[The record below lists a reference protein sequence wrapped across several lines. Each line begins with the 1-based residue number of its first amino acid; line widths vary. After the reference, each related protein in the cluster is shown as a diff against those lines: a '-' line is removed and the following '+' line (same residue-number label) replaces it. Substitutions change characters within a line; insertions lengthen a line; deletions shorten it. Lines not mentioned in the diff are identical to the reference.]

1 MRSTRLLATFSAAA
15 AIFLSGCATKV
26 QSPVDLAQSSL
37 ASSGQRVGVAM
48 TALPKVEM
56 HLPGAD
62 CLLCMLAASAMN
74 LPLSKHAD
82 TLGLE
87 DLPALKERIAA
98 VLRKKG
104 ASVTVIAEPLDMKAL
119 GDATAAGP
127 NVADKNFSPLKQK
140 YGVDKLLVIEVNA
153 LGFERRYASYIP
165 TSDPKALVR
174 GRGYL
179 VNLASNTYEWYLPLN
194 MTKSADDKWDE
205 PAKYPGLTNAYFQ
218 AIELGQ
224 DHFLKPLGN

>member
-1 MRSTRLLATFSAAA
+1 
-15 AIFLSGCATKV
+15 
-26 QSPVDLAQSSL
+26 
-37 ASSGQRVGVAM
+37 
-48 TALPKVEM
+48 
-56 HLPGAD
+56 LPGAD